1 MFLFTFATAVCTGT
15 QGVTALRKAFAMVRD
30 NIWATLLVCWKLWP
44 VANLI
49 NFAFVPANLR
59 VLFLNFVGLGWN
71 IFLSA
76 AVN

>member
-1 MFLFTFATAVCTGT
+1 MFLFTLATAVCTGAGGL
-15 QGVTALRKAFAMVRD
+15 QAVRKAGAMVRD
-30 NIWATLLVCWKLWP
+30 NLWGTMLVCWRLWP
-44 VANLI
+44 VANLL